1 MLSLFIS
8 FTSVERD
15 LSINIYNVECKVGE
29 IGSKTDQKLVKK
41 GFFLG
46 IYANDHLSMYLYE
59 FKDFLE
65 NVFLYDQRNRLK
77 GFLFWLC
84 VSVILLKICQMI
96 GCRELLFKCFRN

>member
-41 GFFLG
+41 GFSLG

>member
-65 NVFLYDQRNRLK
+65 NVFLR
-77 GFLFWLC
+77 
-84 VSVILLKICQMI
+84 VSLLVMCIRDFTEDLSDDRVSRTVI
-96 GCRELLFKCFRN
+96 